1 MSQREPVVAKISP
14 GPMLAG
20 STLKSFWLAKPSQ
33 HESAP
38 FFLGAIFLTAFVVWR
53 VAPKWL
59 H

>member
-1 MSQREPVVAKISP
+1 
-14 GPMLAG
+14 MLAG